1 MEEKNGYH
9 GNKNYR
15 KGRRK
20 EYKICNQLKEAG
32 FDITQRTAGSRSP
45 FDVIAIHKKRKL
57 ILLIQCKPDDFAK
70 TQELKILKENED
82 LNGMFKVRFI
92 IQ

>member
-45 FDVIAIHKKRKL
+45 FDIIAIHKRRRL
-57 ILLIQCKPDDFAK
+57 ILLVQAKPDNISI
-70 TQELKILKENED
+70 TQKKKIFIKNMD
-82 LNGMFKVRFI
+82 LDGNYKVRFKI
-92 IQ
+92 L